1 MNDDR
6 IKLVLASASPR
17 RLALIEQ
24 AGLKP
29 DLLCPVDLD
38 ETPRRRETPRALSQR
53 LALDKARG
61 AVDLPVVKA
70 LGPQRFIVAADTV
83 VAVGRRIV
91 DKPGSVDDAAAA
103 LELLS
108 GRSHK
113 VITTVCVMA
122 PGGQMRNRV
131 VETKVRFKRL
141 SREDIDSYL
150 MCDEWRGKAGA
161 YAIQGRAA
169 AFITR
174 LTGSYS
180 AVMGLPLSE
189 ATRLLA
195 SAGIIM
201 THGTTQSPAAEH
213 PGLA

>member
-38 ETPRRRETPRALSQR
+38 ETPKRRETPRALSQR
-53 LALDKARG
+53 LALDKART
-61 AVDLPVVKA
+61 AVELPVVKA
-70 LGPQRFIVAADTV
+70 LGTQRFIVAADTV

-91 DKPGSVDDAAAA
+91 DKPGSVDEAAAA

-113 VITTVCVMA
+113 VITTVCVVA

-161 YAIQGRAA
+161 YAIQGRAET
-169 AFITR
+169 FVR
-174 LTGSYS
+174 HLNGSWS
-180 AVMGLPLSE
+180 GVVGLPLYETLS
-189 ATRLLA
+189 LLA
-195 SAGIIM
+195 GSGYPVYHSWM
-201 THGTTQSPAAEH
+201 NSLPE
-213 PGLA
+213 